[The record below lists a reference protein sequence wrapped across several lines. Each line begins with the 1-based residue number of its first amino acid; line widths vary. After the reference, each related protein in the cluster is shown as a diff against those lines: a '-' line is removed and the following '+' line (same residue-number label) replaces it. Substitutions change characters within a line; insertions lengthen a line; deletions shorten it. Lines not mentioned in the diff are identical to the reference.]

1 MNLEGND
8 YSTIDLNDGRPHSRL
23 VSLNL
28 YCGYNVTYDQSLEGG
43 GIDQRRD
50 FIYIINKIGKPL
62 YQNALEWCS
71 GPGVI
76 GFELLGFNKTKHIN
90 FMDYHK
96 PAIDSC
102 IDNSIKNKVEDKV
115 SVYLSDNIKSLPN
128 DKKFDLVVANPPHM
142 FNMSADRNG
151 FPDEATEKEL
161 FENQKRIVLDQDMKI
176 HKEFFANIRDK
187 ITDDADIFISEWGNS
202 RPVAKC
208 AEAAGF
214 EVVADWR
221 LRSVY
226 YNYLIGEPPVVM
238 HFRPNFSG
246 FTI

>member
-8 YSTIDLNDGRPHSRL
+8 YSIIDLNDGRPYSRL

-28 YCGYNVTYDQSLEGG
+28 YCGYNVTYDQYLEGG

-50 FIYIINKIGKPL
+50 FLYIISKIGKPI
-62 YQNALEWCS
+62 YENALEWCS

-90 FMDYHK
+90 FMDCYK

-102 IDNSIKNKVEDKV
+102 IDTSIKNKIEDKV

-142 FNMSADRNG
+142 FNMSVDRVG
-151 FPDEATEKEL
+151 FPDEDTQKDA

-187 ITDDADIFISEWGNS
+187 ITDDADIFISEWGSS

-208 AEAAGF
+208 AMAAGF
-214 EVVADWR
+214 EIVADWR
-221 LRSVY
+221 LRSVHH
-226 YNYLIGEPPVVM
+226 NDSINEPPVVM